1 MSTSNEFYH
10 LGKDGKK
17 GDYLLHED
25 ILDIPQDA
33 SNRVVSRSVR
43 RAVEEGD
50 TRQQAYRLFGYVP
63 LDNDETRAFEA
74 ELDEI
79 ERERRLKSQRAE

>member
-1 MSTSNEFYH
+1 MTTSNEFYH
-10 LGKDGKK
+10 IDKDGRK

-25 ILDIPQDA
+25 ILNIPQDV

-43 RAVEEGD
+43 RAVADGD
-50 TRQQAYRLFGYVP
+50 TRQQAYRMFGYVP

-79 ERERRLKSQRAE
+79 ERRLESQREQ